1 MALLT
6 SSSRSASQLSAE
18 PRTLN
23 HEQFFPTSIPELNHL
38 SNEFARVIDHRYQNS
53 GLSVQQRDAI
63 NIAKGVLKNY
73 PCLVN
78 ELPLAIQCEQSQSD
92 LPKSVHFFGSS
103 DEFILKCGVMALYS
117 WSFSIADSRVEEAV
131 AAAHISGKKIG
142 KEQILQT
149 AYSSKVTDIS
159 ILHGKTSRPVS
170 VGELLES
177 VIPSIEGTLGFEGLP
192 LRKQLLGTVIQSQ
205 LHGLDLVKNFARNG
219 VPYSIEEATNYLNG
233 TVVDYGRLLASLLF
247 SDENKRKQFIKM
259 IAVYNLRD
267 DREDFL
273 ADLFSQPNVYLAVA
287 FQRTGLQAFVRKW
300 KELNA
305 QVMRHSDMGLHDG
318 EVSQKIVKRFG
329 KLFVATNRG
338 LNKAFDEITRDV
350 LRAVAE

>member
-1 MALLT
+1 MALL
-6 SSSRSASQLSAE
+6 SPSSRLASQISVD
-18 PRTLN
+18 PRSLN

-38 SNEFARVIDHRYQNS
+38 SNEFARVVDHRYLTS
-53 GLSVQQRDAI
+53 ALSEPQRAAV

-73 PCLVN
+73 PGLVN
-78 ELPLAIQCEQSQSD
+78 ELPLAIQCEQSRSG
-92 LPKSVHFFGSS
+92 LPKSVHFFGSN
-103 DEFILKCGVMALYS
+103 DEFILRCGLMALYS

-131 AAAHISGKKIG
+131 AAAHVSGKKIG
-142 KEQILQT
+142 KEEILQT
-149 AYSSKVTDIS
+149 AFTSKVTDIP
-159 ILHGKTSRPVS
+159 IMQCKTSRSIS
-170 VGELLES
+170 VGEILES
-177 VIPSIEGTLGFEGLP
+177 VIPSLEGTFGFEGSP
-192 LRKQLLGTVIQSQ
+192 QRKQQLGTVIQSQ

-219 VPYSIEEATNYLNG
+219 VPYSIEEATSYLNG

-247 SDENKRKQFIKM
+247 SDENKRKQFTKM

-287 FQRTGLQAFVRKW
+287 FQKTGLQAFVQKW

-305 QVMRHSDMGLHDG
+305 QVMPHSGMKHDS

-329 KLFVATNRG
+329 KLFVAAHPG
-338 LNKAFDEITRDV
+338 LNRAFNEITRDV
-350 LRAVAE
+350 LIAVAE